1 MQKVH
6 LVPAARIL
14 YWWPRFLWFRPDSW
28 WYVFLRCTW
37 SGRLPPSWVFC
48 RCVSTLPQSIWWLCL
63 FLRSEYGGILPQ
75 IRPSGCLPCC
85 RLCRDRR
92 KYSWCPANHSWAGV
106 ALWCF
111 SKRCSYRKGDCSRT
125 FHRCSYLF
133 SDAYMLPD
141 WQLFYLRSICRS
153 ALIFPVHADCFLSG
167 YRCNCSWMGW
177 LRRCHCPD
185 FPG

>member
-1 MQKVH
+1 MIRFSTLY
-6 LVPAARIL
+6 LVRSSSSEL
-14 YWWPRFLWFRPDSW
+14 S
-28 WYVFLRCTW
+28 
-37 SGRLPPSWVFC
+37 FC

-111 SKRCSYRKGDCSRT
+111 QSVVAIERVIVVEHFIDVVTFFGRIYASRLAT
-125 FHRCSYLF
+125 VLSSL
-133 SDAYMLPD
+133 DL
-141 WQLFYLRSICRS
+141 SISFNISGPCG
-153 ALIFPVHADCFLSG
+153 LFLSG